1 MHIRPL
7 VSWDGGSGCTD
18 GIRSACLSTRVGRG
32 EGLKSCRQQDGI
44 NPSNLNPSSHHVI
57 KASHRTCPAAFAGD
71 QTPLIHL
78 LARPQPHHPHASPT
92 TPPTTLIRSPTHPV
106 PNSSG
111 PQQASDQTSI
121 HQTSTKRA
129 PNMHQTCTKHASNM
143 HQTSIKQAPS
153 KHPSNVHQTCI
164 KHASNMYQ
172 TCIKH
177 ADFGGMLV

>member
-106 PNSSG
+106 PNK
-111 PQQASDQTSI
+111 PLIKQASIKQAPNV
-121 HQTSTKRA
+121 HQTCIKRA
-129 PNMHQTCTKHASNM
+129 PNMHQTCIKQASNKHQASIHQTCTKRASNM
-143 HQTSIKQAPS
+143 
-153 KHPSNVHQTCI
+153 HQTCI
-164 KHASNMYQ
+164 KHASNMP
-172 TCIKH
+172 TSEAC
-177 ADFGGMLV
+177 